1 MKEEAPTKT
10 VDLARKIAS
19 RWLESNVRDEY
30 RLTVYQPANP
40 IKNLPAMLRSFRDGR
55 LKLGSIKPITDL
67 GVKVGFDRLEVWSS
81 NRDGLIELDAWFQKH
96 GCETSGIW

>member
-1 MKEEAPTKT
+1 MDETTPKKV
-10 VDLARKIAS
+10 VDLAHKVAT
-19 RWLESNVRDEY
+19 RWLEANVRDEY

-55 LKLGSIKPITDL
+55 AKIGSITSIPDL
-67 GVKVGFDRLEVWSS
+67 GIRVGMDHLDVWST
-81 NRDGLIELDAWFQKH
+81 NHKGLVELDAWFQKH